1 MIFTTPVDIRGMT
14 FWVCQ
19 GKPKIPGIG
28 VPILALVKVDDAAIG
43 NHRLALFRHGEPGFV
58 SKNLDW

>member
-58 SKNLDW
+58 